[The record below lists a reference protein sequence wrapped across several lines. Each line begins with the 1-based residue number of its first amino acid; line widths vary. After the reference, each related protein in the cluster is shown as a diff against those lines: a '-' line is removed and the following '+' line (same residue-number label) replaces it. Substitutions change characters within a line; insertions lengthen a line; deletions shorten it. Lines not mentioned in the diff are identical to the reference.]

1 MSTWTEGEVLQLKK
15 HGNAHTRN
23 VWLAN
28 APPVGTG
35 GRPKEGDDI
44 NIFKRFV
51 VDAYEHKRY
60 YVEAGSNN
68 SPPSVPNNDTRNL
81 ETRMNTQQKSV
92 HDSNGTADKWSAS
105 STAAFSEN
113 TSRSNGASSKIE
125 SVLPP
130 VPAQPPVDLL
140 DFGAFDESPTDLANT
155 SSGTGAVGVND
166 FFSTP
171 SAQDAVEVLDLF
183 SSENVTNTATI
194 IDREFGEFI
203 QADQGP
209 NTQAP
214 TIVGGFDPFNS
225 TNVPMSTS
233 NDILPPMKPSNMDR
247 NQNSSHSFDP
257 FSSAYQPSNHIQN
270 SMGQTQNFNMPGNT
284 TNFHAGT
291 NASNGMQKIDMF
303 SQANN
308 SLLVTQ
314 VPNMMNNHGYTQQN
328 INLSQQ
334 MKSNTQNSFGMTNF
348 NIMQHNLNVQ
358 GNNIS
363 KTFSSQPINGNAMA
377 EEKKTDPFAGLG
389 F

>member
-15 HGNAHTRN
+15 HGNAHARK
-23 VWLAN
+23 VWLAK

-44 NIFKRFV
+44 NIFKSFV
-51 VDAYEHKRY
+51 VDVYEHKRY

-68 SPPSVPNNDTRNL
+68 SPPSVPNNDTRNV
-81 ETRMNTQQKSV
+81 ETKMNLQQQKF
-92 HDSNGTADKWSAS
+92 HASNGTTVKWSAS

-113 TSRSNGASSKIE
+113 TSQTNGASSKIE

-140 DFGAFDESPTDLANT
+140 DFGAFDENPTDLANT
-155 SSGTGAVGVND
+155 SSRTGAVGMDD
-166 FFSTP
+166 FFSAP
-171 SAQDAVEVLDLF
+171 SAQNAVEVLDLF
-183 SSENVTNTATI
+183 SSESVTNTASTI
-194 IDREFGEFI
+194 IDKEFGEFT
-203 QADQGP
+203 QANQGP

-214 TIVGGFDPFNS
+214 TKVGDFDPFNS

-233 NDILPPMKPSNMDR
+233 NDFLPPIKPANMR
-247 NQNSSHSFDP
+247 QHQNISHSFDP
-257 FSSAYQPSNHIQN
+257 FSSAYQPSNHNQN
-270 SMGQTQNFNMPGNT
+270 SLGQTQNFNMPGNT

-291 NASNGMQKIDMF
+291 NASKGMQNINMF
-303 SQANN
+303 SQANSN
-308 SLLVTQ
+308 LQ
-314 VPNMMNNHGYTQQN
+314 VPTMMNNYGYTQQN
-328 INLSQQ
+328 IYLSQQ
-334 MKSNTQNSFGMTNF
+334 MKTNTQNSFGMTNL

-363 KTFSSQPINGNAMA
+363 NNFSSQTTNGNAVA
-377 EEKKTDPFAGLG
+377 EEKKADPFAGLG